1 MSEIDRATKVALDAY
16 PPSEFEGRLG
26 EAIRAACRVGYR
38 RALTDAAEW
47 MAKQGV
53 TKEVTIGMATEE
65 IDCSISRN
73 ALDSLG
79 AGPGDKVRIQITKVE

>member
-1 MSEIDRATKVALDAY
+1 MDKATKVALDAY

-47 MAKQGV
+47 MEKQGV
-53 TKEVTIGMATEE
+53 TKLVTIGMATEE
-65 IDCSISRN
+65 ISINVSQKTLN
-73 ALDSLG
+73 ELDVC
-79 AGPGDKVRIQITKVE
+79 PGDKVRIQITKVE